1 MDLAAGFVWY
11 LRGPK
16 HTTHTD
22 NLIIIIIIIIMSVAC
37 QSYCK
42 GSFLVIYMEK
52 KMHESDRSQVKLWP

>member
-1 MDLAAGFVWY
+1 MVPAG
-11 LRGPK
+11 PQT
-16 HTTHTD
+16 HHTHTD
-22 NLIIIIIIIIMSVAC
+22 NLIIIIIIIMSVAC